1 MIELAQL
8 ARYQENNRLEA
19 KRAQGGLPERC
30 FWV

>member
-19 KRAQGGLPERC
+19 KRAQGGLPHSL
-30 FWV
+30 W